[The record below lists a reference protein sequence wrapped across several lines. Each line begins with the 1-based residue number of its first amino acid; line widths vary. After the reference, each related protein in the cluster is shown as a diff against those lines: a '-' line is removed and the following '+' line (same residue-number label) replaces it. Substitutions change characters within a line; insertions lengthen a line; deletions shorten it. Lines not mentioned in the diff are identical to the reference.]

1 MSKLVFLKEDGQG
14 NIFDEAGHEAMD
26 VVDEKPD
33 PFAVRQLVN
42 LDSYLEKKASAST
55 DQKQSEQ
62 SKDIVM
68 DVRATRSKKYME
80 YTLASKE
87 LFFSLQNPTCNVSCC
102 SCPKS

>member
-26 VVDEKPD
+26 VMDEKSD

-42 LDSYLEKKASAST
+42 LDSYLEKKGSAPT
-55 DQKQSEQ
+55 DQEQSEQ
-62 SKDIVM
+62 GKDIVM
-68 DVRATRSKKYME
+68 DVRATRSKKYIE
-80 YTLASKE
+80 YMLASKE
-87 LFFSLQNPTCNVSCC
+87 LFFSLQNPTCNVNCC